1 MITLTEIEAFLIA
14 ILPAVTSIATT
25 ITALITIIKSL
36 GKLRDN
42 EKLKTERDA
51 LVEQNKTL
59 VNEVKKSQKMMAIY
73 IEKAAH
79 IVYNDLSEVKDD
91 ETLKV

>member
-25 ITALITIIKSL
+25 ITALVTIIKSL
-36 GKLRDN
+36 GKLKDN
-42 EKLKTERDA
+42 EKLKNERDA

-59 VNEVKKSQKMMAIY
+59 VNEVKKS
-73 IEKAAH
+73 
-79 IVYNDLSEVKDD
+79 
-91 ETLKV
+91 